1 MASTNGVP
9 PHGASSSS
17 AAAAAS
23 SSTSSAVSRFLDEV
37 LLASSTSEGPVHAW
51 DLKTGMQL
59 RVYKHTA
66 CGRGGLTLVGDDYLV
81 AAHVAKCALD
91 VWTLDR
97 ESSTHRFFVG
107 EAIGVVAASPC
118 GALFAAGGVDGGVF
132 LWETSTGR
140 LLRSWPAHFKAVSA
154 IAFACDGGVLVTGG
168 EDTVVT
174 TWSVSAALDPA
185 RGADEAPASTHS
197 WAEHALPVTGLAIA
211 RGAGSG
217 AASLVVSCSADRTCR
232 VWTLGGGHLLRT
244 MRLPCALTSVA
255 IDRCE
260 ATVYAGGADGRIF
273 EIPLHASAA
282 IAESLGADDA
292 SGGGA
297 AAVLEGHGRAVTS
310 LGAFSSHSSPYDRV
324 GVVNAVP

>member
-1 MASTNGVP
+1 
-9 PHGASSSS
+9 
-17 AAAAAS
+17 
-23 SSTSSAVSRFLDEV
+23 
-37 LLASSTSEGPVHAW
+37 
-51 DLKTGMQL
+51 
-59 RVYKHTA
+59 
-66 CGRGGLTLVGDDYLV
+66 
-81 AAHVAKCALD
+81 
-91 VWTLDR
+91 
-97 ESSTHRFFVG
+97 
-107 EAIGVVAASPC
+107 
-118 GALFAAGGVDGGVF
+118 
-132 LWETSTGR
+132 
-140 LLRSWPAHFKAVSA
+140 VSA